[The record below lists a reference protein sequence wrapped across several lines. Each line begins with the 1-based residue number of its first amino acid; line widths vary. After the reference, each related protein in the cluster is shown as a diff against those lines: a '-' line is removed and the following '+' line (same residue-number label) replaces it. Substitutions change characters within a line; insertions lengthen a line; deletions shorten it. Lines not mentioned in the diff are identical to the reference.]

1 MPQRLRPDTMRLGL
15 WLLLSAWTSHASA
28 FQLETLE
35 VSRNQSIYHVVVN
48 VWIDAVPARV
58 RAQLLDVNA
67 LPALNPSIKAARST
81 ADVNGQR
88 VESELEECLFGIC
101 RQLLHVQ
108 LVKSAGNEITA
119 QTLAVPGS
127 SFSSGVAHWQLSAE
141 GAGTRMI
148 FTADTEP
155 NIWLPPVLGPRLIMN
170 QLREKT
176 AASLL
181 VLERL
186 ARE

>member
-1 MPQRLRPDTMRLGL
+1 MRAGL
-15 WLLLSAWTSHASA
+15 WLLLFAWSSHASA
-28 FQLETLE
+28 LQLETLE
-35 VSRNQSIYHVVVN
+35 VSRSQSIYHVVVN
-48 VWIDAVPARV
+48 VWIDAAPARV

-67 LPALNPSIKAARST
+67 LPKLNPSIKAVRST
-81 ADVNGQR
+81 ADVDGQR
-88 VESELEECLFGIC
+88 VESELEECLLGFC

-108 LVKSAGNEITA
+108 LVKSEGNEITA
-119 QTLAVPGS
+119 RTLDVPGS

-141 GAGTRMI
+141 RAGTRLI

-155 NIWLPPVLGPRLIMN
+155 NIWLPPIIGPRLLMR

-176 AASLL
+176 LTSLQ

-186 ARE
+186 ARD